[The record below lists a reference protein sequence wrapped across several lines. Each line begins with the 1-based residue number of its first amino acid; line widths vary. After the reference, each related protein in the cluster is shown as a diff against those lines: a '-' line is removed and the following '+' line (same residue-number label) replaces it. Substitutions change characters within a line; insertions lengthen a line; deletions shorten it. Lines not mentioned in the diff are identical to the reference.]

1 MFSTTTEAP
10 EKFANYHI
18 IIPLSMAAVLI
29 ATIIDFIILAL
40 VIFTKRL
47 HTVTHLL
54 ICNGSI
60 SSIFYCVVQCVNY
73 VFLDL
78 IPWETNDVAC
88 RWRGFFGYMVVAA
101 VLYSYLAQAISRFF
115 IAVLSNKYRWATLFR
130 THIILII
137 IQWFIVLL
145 IPLPALLTEDIYHRP
160 YALCWVP
167 KEHRLHIAY
176 TVVAYYLIP
185 ALLIFAIYIYIYC
198 RIKRRRHSVSVTT
211 SRGRSNRDLEVLRN
225 IMILVF
231 IYTFGAI
238 PIILY
243 LSTSIGVLYEIGI
256 VSVSFTV
263 AIEKIV
269 TLILDRDMRN
279 MIKLY
284 FRRSM
289 TQIRPIS

>member
-1 MFSTTTEAP
+1 
-10 EKFANYHI
+10 
-18 IIPLSMAAVLI
+18 
-29 ATIIDFIILAL
+29 
-40 VIFTKRL
+40 
-47 HTVTHLL
+47 
-54 ICNGSI
+54 
-60 SSIFYCVVQCVNY
+60 
-73 VFLDL
+73 
-78 IPWETNDVAC
+78 
-88 RWRGFFGYMVVAA
+88 
-101 VLYSYLAQAISRFF
+101 
-115 IAVLSNKYRWATLFR
+115 
-130 THIILII
+130 
-137 IQWFIVLL
+137 
-145 IPLPALLTEDIYHRP
+145 
-160 YALCWVP
+160 
-167 KEHRLHIAY
+167 
-176 TVVAYYLIP
+176 
-185 ALLIFAIYIYIYC
+185 
-198 RIKRRRHSVSVTT
+198 VSVTT